1 MRILLFISA
10 LLCNLNL
17 CLGQTPELKK
27 EIEIIVGGKDLKLG
41 FALYDFSTGK
51 SISINGNDK
60 YPMQSVFKF
69 PIGVALLDCVSRG
82 EFSLSDSVT
91 LTKADLLPDL
101 WSPIRERWPEGVR
114 LPLVSLMTYMIA
126 HSDNSATDFLI
137 HKIGGVARIQDI
149 VNRLGAKKINIRNTE
164 AEIQGS
170 WSVQFDNWTTP
181 NAMVDFLRL
190 MNDGKLLDKANTTV
204 LWEIMASAS
213 SGSVNR
219 LVPKTVTFAR
229 KTGYSGVNSQGIIAA
244 QNDVG
249 IIEFE
254 DGRRVAYAIFLT
266 DSTLGTDAGYDIL
279 AQIGKAIWKAYE
291 R

>member
-41 FALYDFSTGK
+41 LALYDFSTGK

-82 EFSLSDSVT
+82 EFALSDSVT
-91 LTKADLLPDL
+91 LTKADLSPDL

-114 LPLVSLMTYMIA
+114 LPLVSVMTYMVA
-126 HSDNSATDFLI
+126 HSDNIATDFLI

-190 MNDGKLLDKANTTV
+190 MNDGKLLDKANTAV
-204 LWEIMASAS
+204 LWEIMSSAS

-229 KTGYSGVNSQGIIAA
+229 KTGYSGANSQGIIAA

>member
-1 MRILLFISA
+1 MRILLFIST
-10 LLCNLNL
+10 LLCNLNF

-82 EFSLSDSVT
+82 EFALSDSVT
-91 LTKADLLPDL
+91 LTKADLSPDL

-114 LPLVSLMTYMIA
+114 LPLVSVMTYMVA
-126 HSDNSATDFLI
+126 HSDNIATDFLI

-190 MNDGKLLDKANTTV
+190 MNDGKLLDKANTAV
-204 LWEIMASAS
+204 LWEIMSSAS

-229 KTGYSGVNSQGIIAA
+229 KTGYSGANSQGIIAA

-266 DSTLGTDAGYDIL
+266 DSTLCTDAGYDIL

>member
-41 FALYDFSTGK
+41 LALYDFSTGK

-114 LPLVSLMTYMIA
+114 LPLVSVMTYMVA

-190 MNDGKLLDKANTTV
+190 MNDGKLLDKANTAV

-229 KTGYSGVNSQGIIAA
+229 KTGYSGANSQGVIAA